1 MEEGK
6 GKSGKKL
13 SRTKWQVWF
22 TEVLFTNF
30 VMQSPQNPLNK
41 HNFQQTCTQM
51 GWSSMS
57 ELLKEVEKH
66 SELIL
71 LVLILI

>member
-1 MEEGK
+1 
-6 GKSGKKL
+6 
-13 SRTKWQVWF
+13 
-22 TEVLFTNF
+22 
-30 VMQSPQNPLNK
+30 MQSPQNPLNK